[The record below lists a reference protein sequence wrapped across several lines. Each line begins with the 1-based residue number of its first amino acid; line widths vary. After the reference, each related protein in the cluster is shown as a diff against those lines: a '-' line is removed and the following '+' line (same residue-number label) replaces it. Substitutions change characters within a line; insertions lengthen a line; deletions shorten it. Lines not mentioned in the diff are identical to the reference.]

1 MAFLRTLFWIAVT
14 VIVVVFSVRN
24 WVPVPVNLFGDTV
37 VETKVPMLLLIG
49 FLIGFVPLYAW
60 HRAVRWR
67 HGRKLSLMERSTPT
81 TTGSPTASPGYTPA
95 QTPASP
101 PIADPFQDD

>member
-1 MAFLRTLFWIAVT
+1 MAFLRTLFWIVVT

-37 VETKVPMLLLIG
+37 VETKLPMLLFIG

-60 HRAVRWR
+60 HRAVKWR
-67 HGRKLSLMERSTPT
+67 HNRKLSAIERTPPPVVAPPPATPT
-81 TTGSPTASPGYTPA
+81 PTS
-95 QTPASP
+95 SS
-101 PIADPFQDD
+101 DPFQAE

>member
-1 MAFLRTLFWIAVT
+1 MAFLRTLLWIVIT

-49 FLIGFVPLYAW
+49 FLMGFVPLYAW
-60 HRAVRWR
+60 HRVVRWR
-67 HGRKLSLMERSTPT
+67 HNRKLSSIERTPPVVT
-81 TTGSPTASPGYTPA
+81 TPPP
-95 QTPASP
+95 TPASTP
-101 PIADPFQDD
+101 SSDPFQAD

>member
-37 VETKVPMLLLIG
+37 VETKLPMLLLIG
-49 FLIGFVPLYAW
+49 FLIGFLPLYVW
-60 HRAVRWR
+60 HRAIRWR
-67 HGRKLSLMERSTPT
+67 HDRKLSQIERSPPVATAPPPASYTPT
-81 TTGSPTASPGYTPA
+81 QA
-95 QTPASP
+95 
-101 PIADPFQDD
+101 PIGDPFQDD

>member
-1 MAFLRTLFWIAVT
+1 MAFLRTLFWIALT

-37 VETKVPMLLLIG
+37 VETKLPMLLLIG

-60 HRAVRWR
+60 HRAVKWR
-67 HGRKLSLMERSTPT
+67 HDRKLSAIERGPVSPYSSTPT
-81 TTGSPTASPGYTPA
+81 PPSASA
-95 QTPASP
+95 ASSSS
-101 PIADPFQDD
+101 DPFQAD

>member
-24 WVPVPVNLFGDTV
+24 WMPVPVNLFGDTV
-37 VETKVPMLLLIG
+37 VETKLPMLLFVG

-60 HRAVRWR
+60 HRAVKWR
-67 HGRKLSLMERSTPT
+67 HDRKLSRIERAA
-81 TTGSPTASPGYTPA
+81 SPTVMTPPPPPPVASPF
-95 QTPASP
+95 SEP
-101 PIADPFQDD
+101 PQAD

>member
-1 MAFLRTLFWIAVT
+1 MAFLRTLFWIVVT

-37 VETKVPMLLLIG
+37 VETKLPMLLFIG

-60 HRAVRWR
+60 HRAVKWR
-67 HGRKLSLMERSTPT
+67 HNRKLSAIERTPPPVVAPPPAAPTPT
-81 TTGSPTASPGYTPA
+81 SS
-95 QTPASP
+95 S
-101 PIADPFQDD
+101 DPFQAE